1 MSSYQR
7 IYASSDYKM
16 FYFAV
21 TSGTKQAGIIF
32 IQVASHDGIM
42 IYGQW
47 PPSTTLFNGCVP
59 DLIHNI
65 QK

>member
-1 MSSYQR
+1 
-7 IYASSDYKM
+7 M